1 MVDAFIHSSTR
12 RAARAFR
19 WPPARRKRSA
29 LGLERLNEMLET
41 IRVVA
46 VALGPAGR
54 EEPEV
59 LAIVAPRDGAEG
71 GRNAPVALRDLC
83 GAAAGI

>member
-1 MVDAFIHSSTR
+1 MLDVFIHSQR
-12 RAARAFR
+12 RARR
-19 WPPARRKRSA
+19 WPPAGRKRRA

-41 IRVVA
+41 LRVVA

-59 LAIVAPRDGAEG
+59 LARVAPRDRAEG

-83 GAAAGI
+83 GATAGF